1 MLYIAD
7 NYVAI
12 ATIFL
17 TCYIDILAIFLENYM
32 CKKVQ
37 GVFYGGFECIIRC
50 FESYSTILR
59 A

>member
-17 TCYIDILAIFLENYM
+17 TCYIDILAIFGKLY
-32 CKKVQ
+32 VQ
-37 GVFYGGFECIIRC
+37 KSSGC
-50 FESYSTILR
+50 FLWWF
-59 A
+59 